1 MDIKSVIKT
10 FAEAWAAASL
20 RLDKSSGQSPGV
32 TMPPMSP
39 MSPMSQIPGLQ
50 SLRSLSS
57 APADRGKEFI
67 FGFILFNVD

>member
-20 RLDKSSGQSPGV
+20 RLDKTSGQGV
-32 TMPPMSP
+32 TMPPMSS
-39 MSPMSQIPGLQ
+39 MSPMCSMSGLQ

-57 APADRGKEFI
+57 SPTDHGKSK
-67 FGFILFNVD
+67 VS